1 MNELNLAWL
10 RANRGWAEGTTH
22 WMVWDSDN
30 LLGQLVSINPPMSTL
45 CLSPNMSY
53 STRSCPEWQ
62 LHVWQTR
69 VEDYPPVSSGNLAWQ
84 LKITY
89 RFNVKI
95 VCEFHCHVW
104 LRRIIVCSNAYYCG
118 KWKHVPVLAAIGGVL
133 NQAGGSW
140 EIMNDLRLSGLK
152 APENLPSSPVAQPT
166 LPESDFYF
174 GQSFTVRR

>member
-1 MNELNLAWL
+1 VNELNLAWL

-104 LRRIIVCSNAYYCG
+104 LPEDYCMFKRLLLREVKTCTSFGCDWWSSEPSWWILGDHEWSKII
-118 KWKHVPVLAAIGGVL
+118 
-133 NQAGGSW
+133 
-140 EIMNDLRLSGLK
+140 R
-152 APENLPSSPVAQPT
+152 AQST
-166 LPESDFYF
+166 RKST
-174 GQSFTVRR
+174 Q